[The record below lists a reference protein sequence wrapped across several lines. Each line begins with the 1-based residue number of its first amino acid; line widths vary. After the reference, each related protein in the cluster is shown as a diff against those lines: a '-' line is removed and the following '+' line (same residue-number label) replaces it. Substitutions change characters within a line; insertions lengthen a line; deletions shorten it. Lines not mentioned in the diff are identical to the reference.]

1 MKSPNFRIKA
11 VLAGFCLLALL
22 YAGYSQEARP
32 PEANKNNDLVLVNVT
47 VTDPLNRIVEGL
59 QKEHFRLFVNK
70 TAQAIS
76 YFAHREVP
84 VSIAIACDLSDET
97 ESTRKQSDAA
107 VARFLRSANPNDE
120 FFLVLFNDKASLI
133 KSLSYPSAVSD
144 NESYINK
151 VADLSVLHQGITV
164 GLQMLKKDCEKKALA
179 VITAES
185 KAVIDAIYTA
195 QEVAKQSGLQVYTI
209 QKHGWEMDNTQP
221 FGRTYVVNEVQEV
234 GYYLDLIY
242 SELRNQY
249 VLGYLPSGRRG
260 PDSERKIS
268 VKLDPPKNYPKLT
281 ARVARDNYSPQQ

>member
-1 MKSPNFRIKA
+1 MKSPNFRIKTA
-11 VLAGFCLLALL
+11 LAGLCLFALL
-22 YAGYSQEARP
+22 YAGYSQEARLP
-32 PEANKNNDLVLVNVT
+32 GVEKNKDLILVNVT

-59 QKEHFRLFVNK
+59 QKEHFRLYENK

-84 VSIAIACDLSDET
+84 VSMAIACDLSDEA
-97 ESTRKQSDAA
+97 EPTRKQTGDA

-133 KSLSYPSAVSD
+133 KTLRYPSGVAF

-151 VADLSVLHQGITV
+151 VADLSVLHQGIMV
-164 GLQMLKKDCEKKALA
+164 GLEMVKKDREKKALA

-185 KAVIDAIYTA
+185 KVVIDAIFTA
-195 QEVAKQSGLQVYTI
+195 RDVAKQPGLQVYTI
-209 QKHGWEMDNTQP
+209 QKHGSEMDLTQT
-221 FGRTYVVNEVQEV
+221 FGRTYVVNDVQEV

-242 SELRNQY
+242 AELRNQY
-249 VLGYLPSGRRG
+249 VLGYLPLVKRG

-281 ARVARDNYSPQQ
+281 ARVVRDNYSPQQ